1 MLFFIFIII
10 RGIWKVYLFEN
21 ILSFKTIAL
30 TKK

>member
-1 MLFFIFIII
+1 MLFFIFIIV

-21 ILSFKTIAL
+21 ILNFKTIEL